1 MSYLDKV
8 TVGGTTYDVQDSA
21 AVHFTAQTLTDE
33 AKAQART
40 NIGAASAGD
49 IPTGTVRYDESQ
61 TLTDAQ
67 KTQAR
72 TNIAAAGPDIH
83 ALESLHNVVSYGQ
96 DANPVDADAQK
107 RTGMIITLNN
117 TFEATTT
124 PAWLKFSNAYAWGSN
139 ENTIKAW
146 TGALT
151 LTQNHR
157 YRLSV
162 HYLSGTYTR
171 TTAGAPIIA
180 IACVA
185 GTAVTIPGV
194 VFDGDTDSHVDF
206 DCSGDAYTNGVHLVV
221 GIRRNST
228 NAVTLTNYTFAL
240 VLQDI
245 TDTEGVTVS
254 ISDTAPTITAKSG
267 WRYNCTASAV
277 TELSF
282 TPSASG
288 ICSVRFKSG
297 STATVLTLP
306 NTVKMPS
313 WWTGPE
319 ASRTYEISIE
329 DGVYG
334 VVTSWA

>member
-1 MSYLDKV
+1 MALDKV
-8 TVGGTTYDVQDSA
+8 S
-21 AVHFTAQTLTDE
+21 
-33 AKAQART
+33 
-40 NIGAASAGD
+40 IGAAVELVKSIPGSAAQRAEAAAEAAEAAAS
-49 IPTGTVRYDESQ
+49 GTVRMDQAQE
-61 TLTDAQ
+61 LTETQ
-67 KTQAR
+67 KAQAR

-83 ALESLHNVVSYGQ
+83 ALETLHNVVGYGQ
-96 DANPVDADAQK
+96 DANPVDAAAQK
-107 RTGMIITLNN
+107 RVGMIITLNN
-117 TFEATTT
+117 TFEATIT
-124 PAWLKFSNAYAWGSN
+124 PAWLKFSNAYAWGGN
-139 ENTIKAW
+139 ENTIKGW

-162 HYLSGTYTR
+162 HYISGTYTR

-228 NAVTLTNYTFAL
+228 NAVTLTNYTFAM

-254 ISDTAPTITAKSG
+254 VSDTAPTITAKSG

-277 TELSF
+277 TELAF

-297 STATVLTLP
+297 STATVLVLP
-306 NTVKMPS
+306 NTVKTPD
-313 WWTGPE
+313 WFDRDHLETN
-319 ASRTYEISIE
+319 RTYAINIE

>member
-1 MSYLDKV
+1 MATADKLV
-8 TVGGTTYDVQDSA
+8 NLADLKAAYD
-21 AVHFTAQTLTDE
+21 TL
-33 AKAQART
+33 
-40 NIGAASAGD
+40 
-49 IPTGTVRYDESQ
+49 VRYDINSQ
-61 TLTDAQ
+61 GLTAAQ
-67 KTQAR
+67 KTNAR

-83 ALESLHNVVSYGQ
+83 ALETLHNVVGYGQ

-194 VFDGDTDSHVDF
+194 VFDGATDSHVDF
-206 DCSGDAYTNGVHLVV
+206 DIQVITYD
-221 GIRRNST
+221 RNTGEVLGHKYYRSYG
-228 NAVTLTNYTFAL
+228 NNYR
-240 VLQDI
+240 VD
-245 TDTEGVTVS
+245 
-254 ISDTAPTITAKSG
+254 
-267 WRYNCTASAV
+267 
-277 TELSF
+277 
-282 TPSASG
+282 
-288 ICSVRFKSG
+288 
-297 STATVLTLP
+297 
-306 NTVKMPS
+306 
-313 WWTGPE
+313 
-319 ASRTYEISIE
+319 
-329 DGVYG
+329 
-334 VVTSWA
+334 